1 MKVKFLILIFS
12 AFLCNII
19 YAQVFTIPHTT
30 YINTPYGNIPITTY
44 SYVNF
49 PNFYF
54 RNSDYNPNK
63 KYEFKV
69 TLLNDSVLTFKSA
82 IHLNENEHYLILK
95 NAVLDK
101 RKIYVHDTKEISA
114 QFQEYEFVG
123 SLNDSCW
130 LFRANDDSIYLY
142 SMLPED
148 EPSYFTFMS
157 RRGVPNTI
165 QAITQENVEQ
175 LVKDDKELLK
185 MSKKKRKLIDVLLKF
200 NKNTTPVEAEPEK
213 SE

>member
-1 MKVKFLILIFS
+1 MKVKLFALIFS
-12 AFLCNII
+12 SFFYNSF
-19 YAQVFTIPHTT
+19 YAQVFSIPHTT

-54 RNSDYNPNK
+54 RNSGYNPDK

-101 RKIYVHDTKEISA
+101 RRIYVHDTKEISA
-114 QFQEYEFVG
+114 QFKEYEFVG
-123 SLNDSCW
+123 TPNDSCW

-148 EPSYFTFMS
+148 EPTYYTYMS
-157 RRGVPNTI
+157 RRGVPNSI

-175 LVKDDKELLK
+175 VVKDDKDLLK

-200 NKNTTPVEAEPEK
+200 NKNTTPEETETGK
-213 SE
+213 